1 MNKEIVNTNKAPQ
14 PAGPYSQAVKANGF
28 LFLAGQV
35 PIVPETRELHTGTF
49 SEQCHLVLKN
59 INAILEAA
67 GSSLNDVVKVTIFLK
82 NMEDFGDLNTIYSEY
97 FNESKQPERVFKP
110 VAFPGTWTW
119 KSRRL
124 RFVHESQR
132 KNCSVG
138 FHEFGAETVIQHF
151 DDFR

>member
-67 GSSLNDVVKVTIFLK
+67 GSCLNDVVKVTVFLK
-82 NMEDFGDLNTIYSEY
+82 NMEDFGELNTIYSEY
-97 FNESKQPERVFKP
+97 FKEAEPARTCIQAGRLPRDVDVEIEV
-110 VAFPGTWTW
+110 VALCP
-119 KSRRL
+119 
-124 RFVHESQR
+124 
-132 KNCSVG
+132 
-138 FHEFGAETVIQHF
+138 
-151 DDFR
+151 

>member
-49 SEQCHLVLKN
+49 SEQCRLVLKN

-67 GSSLNDVVKVTIFLK
+67 GSCLNDVVKVTVFLK
-82 NMEDFGDLNTIYSEY
+82 NMEDFGELNTIYSEY
-97 FNESKQPERVFKP
+97 FKEAEPARTCIQAGRLPRDVDVEIEV
-110 VAFPGTWTW
+110 VALCP
-119 KSRRL
+119 
-124 RFVHESQR
+124 
-132 KNCSVG
+132 
-138 FHEFGAETVIQHF
+138 
-151 DDFR
+151 

>member
-67 GSSLNDVVKVTIFLK
+67 GSCLNDVVKVTVFLK
-82 NMEDFGDLNTIYSEY
+82 NMEDFGELNTIYSEY
-97 FNESKQPERVFKP
+97 FKEAEPARTCIQAGRLPRDVDVEIEA
-110 VAFPGTWTW
+110 VALCP
-119 KSRRL
+119 
-124 RFVHESQR
+124 
-132 KNCSVG
+132 
-138 FHEFGAETVIQHF
+138 
-151 DDFR
+151 

>member
-97 FNESKQPERVFKP
+97 FNESKPARTCIQAGRLPRDVDVEIEA
-110 VAFPGTWTW
+110 VALCP
-119 KSRRL
+119 
-124 RFVHESQR
+124 
-132 KNCSVG
+132 
-138 FHEFGAETVIQHF
+138 
-151 DDFR
+151 